1 MIAATGDSGPT
12 WPGLGRR
19 VVAWPASDPLVTAVG
34 GDVVQA
40 GPSGQRLRPDTV
52 AGGLNA
58 TGAGRSAL
66 FPRPAYQDQVSGVV
80 GDHRGVA
87 DVSMDCAMWVYAQI
101 PHDPQAPGWFS
112 VCGSSLAAPMFA
124 GIAALADQAAG
135 HPLGLLNPLLYR
147 LHGPR
152 DGVLDVTNG
161 NDTDDGVRGFPGRP
175 GYDLPSGIG
184 TVGSAPAF
192 VSALAGRQRFTPC
205 QRTGA
210 VMRASTSPPAAPV
223 TLACS
228 RPGLR

>member
-1 MIAATGDSGPT
+1 MAARQHISVASLSWGIPETAIPAGNWPRCAPGLVRAARQHVSVIAATGDSGPT

-135 HPLGLLNPLLYR
+135 HPLGLLR
-147 LHGPR
+147 
-152 DGVLDVTNG
+152 
-161 NDTDDGVRGFPGRP
+161 RP
-175 GYDLPSGIG
+175 
-184 TVGSAPAF
+184 
-192 VSALAGRQRFTPC
+192 
-205 QRTGA
+205 A
-210 VMRASTSPPAAPV
+210 VPAAR
-223 TLACS
+223 AARWS
-228 RPGLR
+228 PGCHQWQRHR